1 MKDKIPLIEAWI
13 EKAEHDLD
21 SAKLIFNH
29 LPAYYDMIC
38 FHCQQ
43 AAEKY
48 LKAYLIF
55 LDIEFQKKHNL
66 DYLLNL
72 ISQSEDIDEEIYKD
86 AVKLDAFAVNI
97 RYPDIIIMPSKEEIE
112 EAIAIAEKCK
122 QFAIVGIKIK
132 K

>member
-1 MKDKIPLIEAWI
+1 LK
-13 EKAEHDLD
+13 KAEHDLD

-72 ISQSEDIDEEIYKD
+72 ISQSEDIGEEIYKD
-86 AVKLDAFAVNI
+86 AIKLDAFAVNI

-112 EAIAIAEKCK
+112 EAIAIA
-122 QFAIVGIKIK
+122 
-132 K
+132 